1 MSTIIS
7 HPTGNRNFRYLI
19 TALSKKKKLK
29 LIFTN
34 LNINSKSKFF
44 KYLPKIAKLLIQRR
58 DFGNHKN
65 VISISPKFELIRVFL
80 TKFNGGLINPINN
93 NFFSNHINYARFS
106 KLVVRKI
113 KILKNTKNIYAYEGA
128 AIEIFTE
135 AKKKQ
140 IKCIY
145 ELPTLYWKE
154 KENIYKKEKKKH
166 PKYKRFFISEDK
178 IKFAKRVDKEI
189 QLADQIIVPSNQVKE
204 SLKLHPKKKLNIKVI
219 NYPFGKFIKSS
230 EKDWYNKKRKLKILF
245 VGMLEARKGIHHI
258 IETLKL
264 LKKNN
269 QLKYFHITVIG
280 NGTMINNI
288 KNDWKE
294 VEFFPF
300 MPNELILKR
309 MKTSDIFL
317 SLSSFEGYALTPI
330 EAMSMGMVVICS
342 KFCGFTDRCN
352 KNDVI
357 ELSDVNARKVFNSI
371 IKLKNNPNLIKR
383 IGTNALKTC
392 NKYQLSDYK
401 NNLSKII

>member
-1 MSTIIS
+1 MSIITT

-19 TALSKKKKLK
+19 KSLAKEKKLK
-29 LIFTN
+29 FIFTN
-34 LNINSKSKFF
+34 LSINSNLYIFNLISKQ
-44 KYLPKIAKLLIQRR
+44 KRLLIKRR
-58 DFGNHKN
+58 DFGFRKKI
-65 VISISPKFELIRVFL
+65 VSLSPIFEFLRVFL
-80 TKFNGGLINPINN
+80 TKININFLN
-93 NFFSNHINYARFS
+93 QIKDNFFSVHITNKRFDKYVS
-106 KLVVRKI
+106 KKI
-113 KILKNTKNIYAYEGA
+113 RHVKNIDKIYAYEGA
-128 AIEIFTE
+128 ALETFIE
-135 AKKKQ
+135 AKKKG
-140 IKCIY
+140 IECIY
-145 ELPTLYWKE
+145 ELPTVYWK
-154 KENIYKKEKKKH
+154 KKEKIYKYEKKKN
-166 PKYKRFFISEDK
+166 PKYKKYFFSEDNEI
-178 IKFAKRVDKEI
+178 IKARIDKEI
-189 QLADQIIVPSNQVKE
+189 YLADKIIVPSLQSKK
-204 SLKLHPKKKLNIKVI
+204 SLILHPKKKLNINII
-219 NYPFGKFIKSS
+219 NYPFGRSIKSNN
-230 EKDWYNKKRKLKILF
+230 KNWYHKKRKLKILF

-300 MPNELILKR
+300 MPNELILQR
-309 MKTSDIFL
+309 MKKSDIFL

-357 ELSDVNARKVFNSI
+357 ELSDVNARKIFNSI